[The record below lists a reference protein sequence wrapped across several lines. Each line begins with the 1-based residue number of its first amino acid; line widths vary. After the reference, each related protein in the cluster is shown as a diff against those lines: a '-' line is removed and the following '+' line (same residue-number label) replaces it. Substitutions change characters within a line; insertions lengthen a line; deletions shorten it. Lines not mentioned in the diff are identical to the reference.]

1 MGWDGIGI
9 GMGWDGICCESRI
22 TREADFNSSI
32 CTQDSAATS
41 VGTYWE
47 VRCDEMAWSSV
58 CISKRASW
66 LCCSSARSVASA
78 RDAASRI
85 SSSGWERD
93 ERTAFSTC
101 ECMLTWRSQWGY
113 SGVGDGR
120 EDGVQHLTAR
130 RAATRQ

>member
-1 MGWDGIGI
+1 MTLRAAVAEAVFLIGAERNADVVRAKV
-9 GMGWDGICCESRI
+9 GDLNKLGEMRWRYRVSRRARDAAHP
-22 TREADFNSSI
+22 TR
-32 CTQDSAATS
+32 
-41 VGTYWE
+41 
-47 VRCDEMAWSSV
+47 
-58 CISKRASW
+58 RAHASGQG
-66 LCCSSARSVASA
+66 ASA

-130 RAATRQ
+130 RAVTRQ